1 MSYPTPEKLREHA
14 AHARAMSDEYF
25 AEGRLE
31 LAERREEDAQWY
43 EIMAA
48 REEWRIERII
58 SARQMEAA

>member
-1 MSYPTPEKLREHA
+1 MSYPTPEKLKEHA
-14 AHARAMSDEYF
+14 AHARKMADEYM

-48 REEWRIERII
+48 REERRIDRLVAENHK
-58 SARQMEAA
+58 EAA

>member
-1 MSYPTPEKLREHA
+1 MSYPTPEQSRANA
-14 AHARAMSDEYF
+14 AHARKMADEYM

-48 REEWRIERII
+48 REEWRIERMI

>member
-1 MSYPTPEKLREHA
+1 MSYPTPEALRAHAEHA
-14 AHARAMSDEYF
+14 RKMADEYM

-48 REEWRIERII
+48 REERRIDRMI
-58 SARQMEAA
+58 SERQMEAA

>member
-1 MSYPTPEKLREHA
+1 MSYPTPEKLKEHA
-14 AHARAMSDEYF
+14 AHARKMADEYM

-48 REEWRIERII
+48 REEWRIERMI

>member
-1 MSYPTPEKLREHA
+1 MSYPTPEKLKEHA
-14 AHARAMSDEYF
+14 AHARKMADEYM

-43 EIMAA
+43 DLLAA